1 MIVPQGVADFART
14 SAETEKMASQQPRKG
29 ALRKVADMR
38 AAAQMVKDGTPIAQV
53 ARTYGVS
60 RQTVYDWVKRTK
72 HREQWGWGAP
82 ASSGVPIDELPKV
95 PVIPDREVPP
105 QEVRGDPA
113 LIEAGV
119 PPIVADALSIPIDAS
134 PDSWRIIGRRY
145 PLPGMTATQGG
156 VLFEVVSSGTPIPVA
171 AARAGFAEGEPEV
184 WEGRGRD
191 GVEPYKSF
199 MLALHQASSA
209 ALIRLGFRQ
218 SEGMAGW
225 QGAARQLAALRPD
238 IYAIKD
244 RDKLNDANSL
254 DGLDLDQLMGIVD
267 SQLTRL
273 KGGAKVEVGE
283 DVMPLAVTGVDDDDE
298 SATR

>member
-1 MIVPQGVADFART
+1 MYVPQGVAEMVLT
-14 SAETEKMASQQPRKG
+14 STTDTNRDHEPRKG
-29 ALRKVADMR
+29 ALRTVADMR
-38 AAAQMVKDGTPIAQV
+38 RAAALVKQGTPIAQV
-53 ARTYGVS
+53 ARSYGVS
-60 RQTVYDWVKRTK
+60 RQTVYDWVKRAK
-72 HREQWGWGAP
+72 AVESRGAP
-82 ASSGVPIDELPKV
+82 VPLEDLPRV
-95 PVIPDREVPP
+95 PVVPEREVPP
-105 QEVRGDPA
+105 QDVRGDPA

-244 RDKLNDANSL
+244 RDKLTDANSL

-273 KGGAKVEVGE
+273 KGGAKVEVGD

>member
-1 MIVPQGVADFART
+1 MYVPQGVAEMVLT
-14 SAETEKMASQQPRKG
+14 STTDTNRDHEPRKG
-29 ALRKVADMR
+29 ALRTVADMR
-38 AAAQMVKDGTPIAQV
+38 RAAALVKQGTPIAQV
-53 ARTYGVS
+53 ARSYGVS
-60 RQTVYDWVKRTK
+60 RQTVYDWVKRAK
-72 HREQWGWGAP
+72 AVESRGAP
-82 ASSGVPIDELPKV
+82 VPLEDLPRV
-95 PVIPDREVPP
+95 PVVPEREVPP
-105 QEVRGDPA
+105 QDVRGDPA

-244 RDKLNDANSL
+244 RDRLTDANSL

-273 KGGAKVEVGE
+273 KGGAKVEVGD

-298 SATR
+298 SATL

>member
-1 MIVPQGVADFART
+1 MYVPQGVAEMVLT
-14 SAETEKMASQQPRKG
+14 STTDTNRDHEPRKG
-29 ALRKVADMR
+29 ALRTVADMR
-38 AAAQMVKDGTPIAQV
+38 RAAALVKQGTPIAQV
-53 ARTYGVS
+53 ARSYGVS
-60 RQTVYDWVKRTK
+60 RQTVYDWVKRAK
-72 HREQWGWGAP
+72 AVESRGAP
-82 ASSGVPIDELPKV
+82 VPLEDLPRV
-95 PVIPDREVPP
+95 PVVPEREVPP
-105 QEVRGDPA
+105 QDVRGDPA

-244 RDKLNDANSL
+244 RDRLTDANSL

-273 KGGAKVEVGE
+273 KGGAKVEVGD